1 MNLHSCSRALA
12 LVLTV
17 VLPLSSVALAS
28 GNETLV
34 RALQHTRGWQL
45 PGAGAVPGSGLSA
58 SVVAKKK
65 KLRHLDVAAKDIA
78 YGPGSRMVYVTV
90 GSDSPRY
97 PGTLLVINPAKGKV
111 VQVIPLG
118 GDSSKMALSDAER
131 TAYVVVDRTIVK
143 RVDLSSHQVVA
154 EFTPLLPDID
164 EPIRPSAL
172 AVMPG
177 HPDTVAVSFEFSE
190 HTGDAGTA
198 LYDDGVRRPLSIA
211 RFTCRQM
218 IFSGDVLW
226 TNPAYPDVGLAT
238 LRSFEVRPDGLAD
251 DGRHPIFEGSYDV
264 SLVDGRFYV
273 TTGEIIDESLRRR
286 VAWIPTGD
294 FRFVAAHAVS
304 RERDLIY
311 YAFNYESTVIYAF
324 DRNTQRAV
332 AAFDGSPFRQRT
344 WISRMVDCGEA
355 GLTTL
360 DDLGVTFFPTR
371 HFRELRPYERPVP
384 VGENGQVRSVA
395 LPNNAIVYDDVRR
408 KMYATVGP
416 GVAGI
421 GNGIVEVDPFAGSV
435 GRDLLVGSVPAVMEM
450 SPDRRDLY
458 VAMWGS
464 YQFKRLSLPDLATVQ
479 SVDLD
484 RGPYDGDDTP
494 HPTNA
499 QELLPLRASPGSVV
513 VLYNYQPW
521 YLEQPSEGLAVY
533 DGADRR
539 PGRTG
544 TYEIKPSSVE
554 LSASGSEV
562 YGLNSLNTGFEFLK
576 YQVHAGGVYQAQN
589 CGSVAGA
596 FFDQI
601 HCPTATCYAN
611 SGLVIDATTC
621 TRAGVLPVERGPFT
635 TVLVATDVERGVV
648 YQMVASDDGFE
659 ITKYDA
665 TSFARISSF
674 NVPPY
679 LSYYVADLLVWDDGR
694 QLAFSTGDRIYFVP
708 VALLRP

>member
-1 MNLHSCSRALA
+1 
-12 LVLTV
+12 
-17 VLPLSSVALAS
+17 
-28 GNETLV
+28 
-34 RALQHTRGWQL
+34 
-45 PGAGAVPGSGLSA
+45 
-58 SVVAKKK
+58 
-65 KLRHLDVAAKDIA
+65 
-78 YGPGSRMVYVTV
+78 MVYVTV
-90 GSDSPRY
+90 GSESPLY
-97 PGTLLVINPAKGKV
+97 PGSLLVINPLKGKV
-111 VQVIPLG
+111 VHVIPLG
-118 GDSSKMALSDAER
+118 GDASRLTLADTDR
-131 TAYVVVDRTIVK
+131 TAYVVVDQVIVK
-143 RVDLSSHQVVA
+143 RVDLGARQVVS
-154 EFTPLLPDID
+154 EFTPLLQDID

-177 HPDTVAVSFEFSE
+177 HPDTVAVSFEYSE

-198 LYDDGVRRPLSIA
+198 IYDNGVRRPSSIA
-211 RFTCRQM
+211 RYTCRQM
-218 IFSGDVLW
+218 IFAGDVLW
-226 TNPAYPDVGLAT
+226 TNVAYPDGGLAT
-238 LRSFEVRPDGLAD
+238 LRSFEVRPDGLDD

-264 SLVDGRFYV
+264 SLVDGLLYV
-273 TTGEIIDESLRRR
+273 TTGEIIDEALRRR

-324 DRNTQRAV
+324 DRKTRRAV
-332 AAFDGSPFRQRT
+332 AAFDGAPFRQRT
-344 WISRMVDCGEA
+344 RISTMVDCGEA
-355 GLTTL
+355 GLATL
-360 DDLGVTFFPTR
+360 DDLGVTFYPIK
-371 HFRELRPYERPVP
+371 HFRELRPYARPIP
-384 VGENGQVRSVA
+384 VAENGQVRVVA
-395 LPNNAIVYDDVRR
+395 IPNNAIIYDDLRR
-408 KMYATVGP
+408 KMYATVSP

-435 GRDLLVGSVPAVMEM
+435 GRDLLIGSVPAVMEL

-464 YQFKRLSLPDLATVQ
+464 YQFKRLSLPDLATAQ
-479 SVDLD
+479 TVDLD

-499 QELLPLRASPGSVV
+499 QDILPLRDSPGSVAI
-513 VLYNYQPW
+513 LYNYQPW
-521 YLEQPSEGLAVY
+521 YLVQPSDGLAVY

-554 LSASGSEV
+554 LSASGSEI
-562 YGLNSLNTGFEFLK
+562 YGLNALSTGFEFLK
-576 YQVHAGGVYQAQN
+576 YQVHAGGVYQAQIY
-589 CGSVAGA
+589 GSLAGA

-601 HCPTATCYAN
+601 HCPSATCYAN
-611 SGLVIDATTC
+611 SGLVIDAVTG
-621 TRAGVLPVERGPFT
+621 TRAGVLPVERDAFT
-635 TVLVATDVERGVV
+635 TVLVAPDIERGVV

-665 TSFARISSF
+665 TSFVRIASF

-694 QLAFSTGDRIYFVP
+694 QLAFSTGDRIYLVP
-708 VALLRP
+708 VALLEP